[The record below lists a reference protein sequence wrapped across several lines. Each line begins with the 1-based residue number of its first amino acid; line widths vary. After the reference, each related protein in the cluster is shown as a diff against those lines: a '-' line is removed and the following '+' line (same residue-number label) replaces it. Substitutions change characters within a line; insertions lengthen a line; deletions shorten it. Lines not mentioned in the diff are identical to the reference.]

1 MRIYIILPLAISS
14 LHISRDGSSHFA
26 HAAERLE
33 ASASGLGKETQFQDI
48 LEKMKNDVL
57 LFRDEVER
65 VYSSRCDASTLE
77 NCAYN
82 NYNSCSSTFPQ
93 QQCMKAD
100 ELVISACGDGQSC
113 NGELNEYIRL
123 LLLQSAIVEFHQKKL
138 FYVAQFFFVLLYLH
152 YILHY
157 IKPYGTLAHQQSVS
171 LPPLRRGQ
179 WIIQLI
185 QKSLKAHVTLA
196 LQNHS

>member
-1 MRIYIILPLAISS
+1 MVARQNYRHSYCCPVAPTCTPYDVPLHTEQPITYSSNPNTMRIYIILPLAISS
-14 LHISRDGSSHFA
+14 LHVSRDGSIHFA

-33 ASASGLGKETQFQDI
+33 ASASGLGKEAQFQDI

-123 LLLQSAIVEFHQKKL
+123 LLL
-138 FYVAQFFFVLLYLH
+138 
-152 YILHY
+152 
-157 IKPYGTLAHQQSVS
+157 
-171 LPPLRRGQ
+171 
-179 WIIQLI
+179 
-185 QKSLKAHVTLA
+185 
-196 LQNHS
+196 